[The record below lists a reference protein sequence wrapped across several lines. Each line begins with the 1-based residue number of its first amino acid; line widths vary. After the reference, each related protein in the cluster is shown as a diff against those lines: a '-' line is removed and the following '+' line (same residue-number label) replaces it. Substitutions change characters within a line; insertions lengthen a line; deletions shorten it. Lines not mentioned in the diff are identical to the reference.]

1 MARKSR
7 KAAAVVTAPEI
18 DVTCHAAVYVRLS
31 VESKYS
37 HSESISLKGS
47 YETKIEQ
54 LAAEIGQL
62 ESGVAAID
70 RQIEEYRTL
79 EKDAE
84 DIRKNREL
92 TAELID
98 RLIDRI
104 EVSKDKKLTVRF
116 KFRSEFESCEEVLEQ
131 CRNMK

>member
-1 MARKSR
+1 MK
-7 KAAAVVTAPEI
+7 P
-18 DVTCHAAVYVRLS
+18 
-31 VESKYS
+31 
-37 HSESISLKGS
+37 
-47 YETKIEQ
+47 
-54 LAAEIGQL
+54 
-62 ESGVAAID
+62 
-70 RQIEEYRTL
+70 
-79 EKDAE
+79 
-84 DIRKNREL
+84 

>member
-1 MARKSR
+1 MAVFRIDKTR
-7 KAAAVVTAPEI
+7 DYTVMANHHLRNKA
-18 DVTCHAAVYVRLS
+18 L
-31 VESKYS
+31 
-37 HSESISLKGS
+37 SLKAKGLLS
-47 YETKIEQ
+47 LMLSLPEDWDYEAKIEQ

-84 DIRKNREL
+84 DIRENREL

-98 RLIDRI
+98 RLINRI